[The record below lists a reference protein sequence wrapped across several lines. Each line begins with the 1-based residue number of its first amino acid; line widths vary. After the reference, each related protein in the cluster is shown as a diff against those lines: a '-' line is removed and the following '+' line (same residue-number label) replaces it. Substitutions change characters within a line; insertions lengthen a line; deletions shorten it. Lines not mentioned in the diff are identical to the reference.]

1 MLALV
6 ADEENLARLSE
17 ALEELHASVIAVPPF
32 DAEFLH
38 QGLAVH
44 FRCAA
49 PGVEG
54 LRVDVMSVMRGVDD
68 FDDLWERRNQHRGGR
83 SGDRYAVTSRSGPA
97 KKTQRAKDWPMVR
110 RLLEAHWF
118 QNEGDATPARIDFWF
133 RECRTAE
140 LLLEMA
146 RRFGSE
152 AQMLQSERPAIAA
165 ALRGDI
171 GAVEGALEEE
181 RHGIAAEDNGLIGH
195 PSGRSLKRC
204 AEGKSKAEKAG
215 GGTSVVRPPRR
226 DYRGGTA
233 ELVGEGRGAG
243 GWQTGGRIAEGRG
256 EIAEE

>member
-1 MLALV
+1 MFYGAAEFSRDVDLALV

-17 ALEELHASVIAVPPF
+17 ALEELRASVIAVPPF

-49 PGVEG
+49 PGVKG

-68 FDDLWERRNQHRGGR
+68 FDDLWERR
-83 SGDRYAVTSRSGPA
+83 TSIEVDGVVIDMLSLPDLVRA

-118 QNEGDATPARIDFWF
+118 QNEVDATPARIDFWF

-181 RHGIAAEDNGLIGH
+181 RHGIAAED
-195 PSGRSLKRC
+195 
-204 AEGKSKAEKAG
+204 KAYWAPLRKKLETLRRREKQG
-215 GGTSVVRPPRR
+215 
-226 DYRGGTA
+226 
-233 ELVGEGRGAG
+233 
-243 GWQTGGRIAEGRG
+243 
-256 EIAEE
+256 